1 MQPSWP
7 DASPA
12 ASRPRAAPNDDAL
25 KTTGVDTV
33 SVSGLTIV
41 IPTKDLAGMLQYCL
55 EHLQRALKVAS
66 LFEPCVVVVDSA
78 TEIPLLE
85 KDLPSSPVHLIRFDI
100 PASFAEANNAAIRR
114 YPNAY
119 YLLLNNDVLLAESAL
134 ADMQRLLEETPNA
147 GLCGTRLISPDGTI
161 QHTGVRFG
169 PGDIGPYHVSRG
181 QPSALVSRLNGEF
194 QAVTGACL
202 LIRQSTWDDLGGLS
216 GEFAFGLED
225 IDFCLRARQKGW
237 RVCCSCRT
245 DSLHCESMTRGRD
258 KPATRARRVFMN
270 TWRGRYAIDGQ
281 G

>member
-1 MQPSWP
+1 M
-7 DASPA
+7 
-12 ASRPRAAPNDDAL
+12 
-25 KTTGVDTV
+25 DTV

-55 EHLQRALKVAS
+55 EHLQRALTVAS
-66 LFEPCVVVVDSA
+66 QFEPCVVVVDNA

-100 PASFAEANNAAIRR
+100 PASFAEANNVAIRR

-119 YLLLNNDVLLAESAL
+119 YLLLNDDVLLAESAL
-134 ADMQRLLEETPNA
+134 ADMHRLLEETPNA

-169 PGDIGPYHVSRG
+169 PGAIGPFHVSRG

-258 KPATRARRVFMN
+258 KQDTRARRVFMN
-270 TWRGRYAIDGQ
+270 TWQGRYAIDGQ